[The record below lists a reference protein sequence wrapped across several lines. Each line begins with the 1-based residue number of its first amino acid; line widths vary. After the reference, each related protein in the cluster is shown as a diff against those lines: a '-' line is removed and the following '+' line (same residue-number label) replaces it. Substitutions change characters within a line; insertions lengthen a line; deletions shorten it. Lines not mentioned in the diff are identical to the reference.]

1 MVISILPQIGTC
13 QTSIHKQLLKKTNM
27 KTVSKLGERL
37 SLIYRNNMQQIC
49 KISLILKVMHGR
61 TNRIVTKLPAC
72 SDVSFIKVL
81 FSRLLIDV
89 TFSIRVEEKAWERGY
104 QKGSS
109 VSFFFGFVFVVF
121 FFHSL
126 LKKRKEKTSIS

>member
-1 MVISILPQIGTC
+1 
-13 QTSIHKQLLKKTNM
+13 M
-27 KTVSKLGERL
+27 KTVSKHGERL

-89 TFSIRVEEKAWERGY
+89 TFSIRVEEKAWERAY

-109 VSFFFGFVFVVF
+109 VPSFSVSFSLFFF
-121 FFHSL
+121 
-126 LKKRKEKTSIS
+126 SIPC